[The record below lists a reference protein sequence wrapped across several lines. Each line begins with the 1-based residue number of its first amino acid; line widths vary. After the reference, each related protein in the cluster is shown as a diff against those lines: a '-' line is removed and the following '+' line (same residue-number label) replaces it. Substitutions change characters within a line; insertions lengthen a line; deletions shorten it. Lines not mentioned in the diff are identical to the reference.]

1 MAQLRQHFIE
11 QLVRRDVCM
20 IRHLHISNYWKKNCL
35 YSTYLLQTEDE
46 CLGTLNLINLPS
58 LTHSLLDNVTII
70 IVILEMKKKTVK
82 DEKLVAWIILRAQYQ
97 KKLCSIPSVKNVQ
110 LTLMYCLK
118 ISAPVFISTTQ

>member
-11 QLVRRDVCM
+11 QLVRRDVCV
-20 IRHLHISNYWKKNCL
+20 IRYLHISNYWEKNCL

-70 IVILEMKKKTVK
+70 IVILGKKKKTVK
-82 DEKLVAWIILRAQYQ
+82 DEKLVVWILLRAQYK
-97 KKLCSIPSVKNVQ
+97 KKLCSLPSVKNVQ